1 MERFAQVG
9 IALAALG
16 LVLALMGL
24 FPGVTGA
31 EPTNGIGII
40 QVFMMLTGYALLIIG
55 ALVYVKFTFY
65 LRLHSNLTQQIGT
78 RLALT
83 GLLFAS
89 ISGVADMVGFGSHI
103 RTPDLF
109 TDVFLGQWQ
118 AFGILASFAISS
130 IGVLIYAVAGYPQ
143 VMEAIEAVP
152 ESKLDTLTNIPR
164 VTDETVA
171 QVTPAD
177 DEAPEDSPGKS

>member
-31 EPTNGIGII
+31 EPTTGIGII
-40 QVFMMLTGYALLIIG
+40 QVFMMLTGYTLLIIG

-65 LRLHSNLTQQIGT
+65 LGLHSNLSQQIGT

-103 RTPDLF
+103 RTPDLY

-130 IGVLIYAVAGYPQ
+130 IGVLVYAVAGYSQ

-171 QVTPAD
+171 RMTSAAD
-177 DEAPEDSPGKS
+177 DAPAPEPDKS